1 MKKKKKRGR
10 EVKFCVINKKKKYV
24 KKIRK
29 PKNKA
34 KLSMKVKSVKTRILE
49 EVGFLLPTKK
59 LLSSKEKVEIMEQ
72 FLMMPASQIVTLQ
85 QDGRKPTFVQ
95 QIAKLLYNNNLG
107 EYFDVLKMCR
117 DMAVEEEENKG
128 AFKDDPQVRAEF
140 MNLVN
145 GDKYE
150 G

>member
-1 MKKKKKRGR
+1 
-10 EVKFCVINKKKKYV
+10 
-24 KKIRK
+24 
-29 PKNKA
+29 
-34 KLSMKVKSVKTRILE
+34 MKVKSVKTRILE

-59 LLSSKEKVEIMEQ
+59 LLSPREKVEIMEQ

-117 DMAVEEEENKG
+117 DMAVEEEENNG
-128 AFKDDPQVRAEF
+128 AFLK
-140 MNLVN
+140 
-145 GDKYE
+145 
-150 G
+150 

>member
-1 MKKKKKRGR
+1 
-10 EVKFCVINKKKKYV
+10 
-24 KKIRK
+24 
-29 PKNKA
+29 
-34 KLSMKVKSVKTRILE
+34 MKVKSVKTKILE

-72 FLMMPASQIVTLQ
+72 FLMMPVYEVVKLQ

-117 DMAVEEEENKG
+117 DMAAEEEENKG
-128 AFKDDPQVRAEF
+128 AFFK
-140 MNLVN
+140 
-145 GDKYE
+145 
-150 G
+150 

>member
-1 MKKKKKRGR
+1 
-10 EVKFCVINKKKKYV
+10 
-24 KKIRK
+24 
-29 PKNKA
+29 
-34 KLSMKVKSVKTRILE
+34 MKVKSVKTRILE

-59 LLSSKEKVEIMEQ
+59 LLSPREKVEIMEQ

-117 DMAVEEEENKG
+117 DMAAEEEENKG
-128 AFKDDPQVRAEF
+128 AFFK
-140 MNLVN
+140 
-145 GDKYE
+145 
-150 G
+150 